1 MNDDITDVPNNTVY
15 IIKGVCNN
23 KESVVNAVNE
33 LLRENIKFK
42 VKFVD
47 ENYNDIMSSIIVDS
61 NRNTIGDVDIV
72 ADIVDKFNRMWLIN
86 NGRGLRKWNKFMNNE
101 KFNWRTN
108 IILPTESGEYLI
120 LLKKP
125 FMGFSDSMIAYFQPN
140 GIGVPRFIVS
150 VDRGNVIYIPVDLIA
165 SWAYVK

>member
-72 ADIVDKFNRMWLIN
+72 ADIVDKFNRM
-86 NGRGLRKWNKFMNNE
+86 
-101 KFNWRTN
+101 
-108 IILPTESGEYLI
+108 
-120 LLKKP
+120 
-125 FMGFSDSMIAYFQPN
+125 
-140 GIGVPRFIVS
+140 
-150 VDRGNVIYIPVDLIA
+150 
-165 SWAYVK
+165 